1 MMKTSKIISLRNFLI
16 NNIIYVIK
24 TYFVIINLTPIDH
37 ESIAKWLI
45 ILKIPQG
52 SDLITNV
59 NGPFNIKSKFFG

>member
-1 MMKTSKIISLRNFLI
+1 M
-16 NNIIYVIK
+16 K